1 MNNFQRVFRNTS
13 YLFISEILI
22 KALGLFWVIFLA
34 RNLSVDKYGMYN
46 VVVSFVAIFSFLP
59 DLGVGIIT
67 IREIAKHKK
76 RASKLLGEA
85 FLLNVLLAVF
95 TVIVAFASSYFL
107 HIQMHFLVFIS
118 LIILFFSTIR
128 SVSVFYF
135 DGMEKMQYSAILNGF
150 NSFLLIAFAVIALLL
165 FNGSLTAVFFGMLV
179 GTIISMSISYVV
191 LYKHEKIHFTLDI
204 SRSLFLLKEGVPLG
218 IASFAALVYSR
229 VDVVMLSKFL
239 GDAQAGIY
247 SAATPFPMAAV
258 QLLNVP
264 FVVAVYPTLSRLH
277 SEDIDRFKKG
287 ILKSVGVIALW
298 SITAS
303 IITSL
308 SAPIV
313 IPLIFGEKYD
323 LAIPVLQVLVF
334 IVPFISLYALLY
346 KVLIIIHKQ
355 KNYLIISIS
364 GAVMSICFN
373 LILIPHLGLMGAAI
387 AAVVTNAILF
397 LIYFITVVFYV
408 YKKSLHDV
416 VKYFT

>member
-95 TVIVAFASSYFL
+95 TVVVAFASSYFL
-107 HIQMHFLVFIS
+107 YIQMHFLVFIS
-118 LIILFFSTIR
+118 LVILFFSTIR

-135 DGMEKMQYSAILNGF
+135 DGMEKMQYSALLNGF
-150 NSFLLIAFAVIALLL
+150 NSFLLIACAAVALSLSS
-165 FNGSLTAVFFGMLV
+165 GSLTAVFFGMLV
-179 GTIISMSISYVV
+179 GTIISMIISYVV
-191 LYKHEKIHFTLDI
+191 LYKHERIRFTLDI

-229 VDVVMLSKFL
+229 IDVVILSQLL
-239 GDAQAGIY
+239 GNLKAGIY
-247 SAATPFPMAAV
+247 SAATPFPLALV

-264 FVVAVYPTLSRLH
+264 FVIALFPALSRLH
-277 SEDIDRFKKG
+277 IEDATRFKKT
-287 ILKSVGVIALW
+287 IYKSMGVVMLW
-298 SITAS
+298 SVPATFFVFFLADIF
-303 IITSL
+303 I
-308 SAPIV
+308 PI
-313 IPLIFGEKYD
+313 LFGNKYD
-323 LAIPVLQVLVF
+323 NAIPILRVLILA
-334 IVPFISLYALLY
+334 VPFISLSAVLY
-346 KVLIIIHKQ
+346 KVLIAMHHQ
-355 KNYLIISIS
+355 KDYLYVSLL
-364 GAVMSICFN
+364 GAVVSVTLTITF
-373 LILIPHLGLMGAAI
+373 ISTFGIMGAAWSS
-387 AAVVTNAILF
+387 VVTQIILF
-397 LIYFITVVFYV
+397 LT
-408 YKKSLHDV
+408 
-416 VKYFT
+416 YFTIVQVRLRSL